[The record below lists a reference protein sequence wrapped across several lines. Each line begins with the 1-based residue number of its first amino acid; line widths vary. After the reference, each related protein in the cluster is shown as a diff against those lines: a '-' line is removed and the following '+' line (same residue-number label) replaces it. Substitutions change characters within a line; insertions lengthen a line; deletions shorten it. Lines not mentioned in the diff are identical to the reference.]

1 MTEMQELSDY
11 FQTILKEKKAEL
23 AKVKKDNEELKK
35 EINYMYKREEE
46 YVAKFNI
53 VLDCVLEYST
63 RNNWKTTEDGE
74 SCYFC
79 SNGYE
84 LAEETLDKL
93 KDIRKAE
100 KPEFKP
106 FSKRLFEK
114 KLADCDKLHQQL
126 TIAVEALE
134 KSAEI
139 NKLYLK
145 AKDGAEIEIDV
156 NGSMWSVAREALRQ
170 IKELDN
176 A

>member
-1 MTEMQELSDY
+1 MSKEMTWEEYADEL
-11 FQTILKEKKAEL
+11 KAEL
-23 AKVKKDNEELKK
+23 AKLKKDNEELKK

-93 KDIRKAE
+93 KEIRKAE

-126 TIAVEALE
+126 AIAVEALE
-134 KSAEI
+134 DVLAADTYTSIYAE
-139 NKLYLK
+139 
-145 AKDGAEIEIDV
+145 
-156 NGSMWSVAREALRQ
+156 EALQQ
-170 IKELDN
+170 IKELEE
-176 A
+176 